1 MTALTESALDVN
13 LTDMVDQWTQQLF
26 SKLKRF
32 ASLPI
37 PFHPIADES
46 AGLWLIALFAVNLFL
61 CCFCAQVEMEAW
73 IFSL

>member
-13 LTDMVDQWTQQLF
+13 LTDMVEQWTQQLF

-46 AGLWLIALFAVNLFL
+46 AGL
-61 CCFCAQVEMEAW
+61 
-73 IFSL
+73 